1 MKSEKC
7 RKSSGRIINAPAKG
21 GKSITNLNFCVMKN
35 LFKLSM
41 ALFIGAAMFSCQQAE
56 EPTMDQGQAPETR
69 AFGDTPVVAIYVETN
84 DTNPLNAGDYTMSN
98 GKPFAGIVELFASN
112 VRKRTVN
119 GVVEPTLYLND
130 KMTNLLENNGYL
142 TYVKPLQDKGI
153 KVLLTVLGDH
163 QGIGVASMNSTQTTQ
178 FAQILA
184 HAVAKYGLDGI
195 GFDDEYADDGGSTNS
210 TSYSEI
216 ILKLHALM
224 PADKLI
230 TVFDWGYPSSISTEA
245 RACIDYA
252 YHGYFG
258 TSFVGASLVDKTRWS
273 PVSTNLGGATNPST
287 LNSLATRTRSQG
299 YGAFMFFNLRRS
311 SQVNPLN
318 MFSATA
324 SGLYNGLTVTNANGN
339 RAQDW
344 TFVPAGYEIN
354 MDEVQ

>member
-1 MKSEKC
+1 MEKTKVKNQSQKNEIPTKGNKS
-7 RKSSGRIINAPAKG
+7 IIN
-21 GKSITNLNFCVMKN
+21 SNLTVMKN
-35 LFKLSM
+35 LFKSVM

-119 GVVEPTLYLND
+119 GVVEPTLYL
-130 KMTNLLENNGYL
+130 
-142 TYVKPLQDKGI
+142 
-153 KVLLTVLGDH
+153 
-163 QGIGVASMNSTQTTQ
+163 IGVASMNSTQTTQ

-195 GFDDEYADDGGSTNS
+195 GFDDEYADDYGSTNS

-216 ILKLHALM
+216 ITKLHALM

-230 TVFDWGYPSSISTEA
+230 TVFDWGYTGSINAEA
-245 RACIDYA
+245 KACIDYS

-258 TSFVGASLVDKTRWS
+258 TGFYGSGLLEKARWS

-287 LNSLATRTRSQG
+287 LNSLATRAKSQG

-324 SGLYNGLTVTNANGN
+324 SGLYGLTVTNANGN

>member
-1 MKSEKC
+1 MKSIF
-7 RKSSGRIINAPAKG
+7 RFLA
-21 GKSITNLNFCVMKN
+21 
-35 LFKLSM
+35 
-41 ALFIGAAMFSCQQAE
+41 ALCAGVAMFSCQQAE
-56 EPTMDQGQAPETR
+56 EQILDQGQAPETR
-69 AFGDTPVVAIYVETN
+69 AYGDTPVVAIYVETN
-84 DTNPLNAGDYTMSN
+84 DTNPLNAGDYMMSN

-112 VRKRTVN
+112 VRKRVVN

-130 KMTNLLENNGYL
+130 KLTNLLENNGYL

-163 QGIGVASMNSTQTTQ
+163 QGIGVANMNSTQTTQ

-195 GFDDEYADDGGSTNS
+195 GFDDEYSDYSTAVNS

-216 ILKLHALM
+216 ITKLHALM
-224 PADKLI
+224 PAGKII
-230 TVFDWGYPSSISTEA
+230 TVFNWGNTNTISA
-245 RACIDYA
+245 AAKACIDYS

-258 TSFVGASLVDKTRWS
+258 TSFQSSGLVDKTRWS
-273 PVSTNLGGATNPST
+273 PVSTNLGGATSPTT
-287 LNSLATRTRSQG
+287 LRTLATKAKNEG

-311 SQVNPLN
+311 SQVNPLG
-318 MFSATA
+318 MFTNTA
-324 SGLYNGLTVTNANGN
+324 SGLYGLTVTNANGN

>member
-1 MKSEKC
+1 
-7 RKSSGRIINAPAKG
+7 
-21 GKSITNLNFCVMKN
+21 MKN

-41 ALFIGAAMFSCQQAE
+41 ALFIGAAIFSCQQAE

-230 TVFDWGYPSSISTEA
+230 TVFDWGYTSSISTEA

-258 TSFVGASLVDKTRWS
+258 TSFVGASLVDKTRLVACIDQPRRIYQS
-273 PVSTNLGGATNPST
+273 FYPQFTCNTYKKPGLRCVHVLQSAPQFSGQSAEYVQRYGQRPVQ
-287 LNSLATRTRSQG
+287 RSDCHQRQRQPCAG
-299 YGAFMFFNLRRS
+299 LDLR
-311 SQVNPLN
+311 
-318 MFSATA
+318 
-324 SGLYNGLTVTNANGN
+324 SGRL
-339 RAQDW
+339 
-344 TFVPAGYEIN
+344 
-354 MDEVQ
+354 

>member
-1 MKSEKC
+1 MEKTKVKNQSQKNEIPTKGNKS
-7 RKSSGRIINAPAKG
+7 IIN
-21 GKSITNLNFCVMKN
+21 SNLTVMKN
-35 LFKLSM
+35 LFKSVM

-163 QGIGVASMNSTQTTQ
+163 LGIGVASMNSTQATQ

-195 GFDDEYADDGGSTNS
+195 GFDDEYADDWGSTNS

-216 ILKLHALM
+216 ITKLHALM

-230 TVFDWGYPSSISTEA
+230 TVFDWGYTGSINAEA
-245 RACIDYA
+245 KACIDYS

-258 TSFVGASLVDKTRWS
+258 TGFYGSGLLEKARWS
-273 PVSTNLGGATNPST
+273 PVSTNLGSSTDPST
-287 LNSLATRTRSQG
+287 LNSLATRAKSQG

-324 SGLYNGLTVTNANGN
+324 SGLYGLTVTNANGN

>member
-1 MKSEKC
+1 
-7 RKSSGRIINAPAKG
+7 
-21 GKSITNLNFCVMKN
+21 MKN
-35 LFKLSM
+35 LFKFSI

-56 EPTMDQGQAPETR
+56 EPMMDQGQTPETR
-69 AFGDTPVVAIYVETN
+69 AYGDTPVVAIYVETN
-84 DTNPLNAGDYTMSN
+84 DTNPLNAGDYMMSN

-112 VRKRTVN
+112 VRKRVVN

-163 QGIGVASMNSTQTTQ
+163 QGIGVANMNSTQTTQ

-195 GFDDEYADDGGSTNS
+195 GFDDEYSDYTSTNS

-216 ILKLHALM
+216 ITKLHALM
-224 PADKLI
+224 PAGKII
-230 TVFDWGYPSSISTEA
+230 TVFNWGNTNTINAEA
-245 RACIDYA
+245 KACIDYS

-258 TSFVGASLVDKTRWS
+258 TTFRGSGLLEKARWS
-273 PVSTNLGGATNPST
+273 PMSINLGGATSTST
-287 LNSLATRTRSQG
+287 LNSRATTTKNQG

-311 SQVNPLN
+311 SEVNPTQ
-318 MFSATA
+318 MFNATA
-324 SGLYNGLTVTNANGN
+324 NGLYGLTVTNANGN
-339 RAQDW
+339 RSQDW